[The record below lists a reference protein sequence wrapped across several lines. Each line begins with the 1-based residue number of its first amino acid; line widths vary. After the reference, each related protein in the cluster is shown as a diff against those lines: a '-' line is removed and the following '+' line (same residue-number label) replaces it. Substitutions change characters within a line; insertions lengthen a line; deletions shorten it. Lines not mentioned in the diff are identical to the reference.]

1 METQRKNIPEECS
14 VNLKIYKM
22 PEPISLTTALI
33 AAASTLA
40 ASGITAGVGAASSA
54 KKESQTKN

>member
-1 METQRKNIPEECS
+1 
-14 VNLKIYKM
+14 M

-54 KKESQTKN
+54 KKRKSDTR